1 MDARRRIFNYLSKSR
16 KFLPSK
22 AYLKLYVL
30 TVLMFLLILAALT
43 IAFGRYM
50 GNDVALVGFLII
62 AGMLVLVF
70 LLTPV
75 FGIIL
80 NIIDRE

>member
-1 MDARRRIFNYLSKSR
+1 MSNSR

-30 TVLMFLLILAALT
+30 TVLMFLLILAALSFV
-43 IAFGRYM
+43 FGRYM

-80 NIIDRE
+80 NIIDRER